1 MTVVAGLD
9 AGTQSVKLVVYDSD
23 ARRVIAS
30 ASAPL
35 DLISGEDGSRE
46 QHPVA
51 WVDAMRECFNAVD
64 VGIRHRIETLGVSG

>member
-30 ASAPL
+30 ASVPL

-64 VGIRHRIETLGVSG
+64 VGAKF